1 VGRPHDA
8 QTLKAFVQNGRTIRE
23 IAEDMGLGYEGVRMA
38 LQRRGLKAVWENE
51 RSLRQIVQDMKP
63 VEAVE
68 FLLACVENLAPALT
82 GARSH
87 AVDADVTGLSPQQR
101 RLLIALHDAVGVL
114 TRDGAMAAL
123 YFDTQTADVSDAKIV
138 DVQLSRLRARLVGT
152 RYSIK
157 THWGRGW
164 TLEIADET

>member
-1 VGRPHDA
+1 MGRPHDA
-8 QTLKAFVQNGRTIRE
+8 QTLKAFVENGRTIRE
-23 IAEDMGLGYEGVRMA
+23 IAEDMGLGYEQVRLA
-38 LQRRGLKAVWENE
+38 LQRRGIRAVWENE

-63 VEAVE
+63 AEAVE
-68 FLLACVENLAPALT
+68 FLLACIENLAPALT
-82 GARSH
+82 RTASH
-87 AVDADVTGLSPQQR
+87 AVEAVVPDLPPQQR
-101 RLLIALHDAVGVL
+101 RLLIALHDAKGL
-114 TRDGAMAAL
+114 LSRDQLMAAF
-123 YFDTQTADVSDAKIV
+123 YFDAQTADVSGAKIV